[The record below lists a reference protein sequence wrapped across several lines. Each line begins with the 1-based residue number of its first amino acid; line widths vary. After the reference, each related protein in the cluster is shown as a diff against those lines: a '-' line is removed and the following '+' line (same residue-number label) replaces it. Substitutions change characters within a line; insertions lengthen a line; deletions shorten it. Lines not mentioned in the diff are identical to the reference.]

1 MATAVLLALVVNF
14 SSELLV
20 AAPAHPADGTGP
32 VAGGSVPVQR
42 RGSATELPPRT
53 EAGATEATDRE
64 PGAAH
69 GAPSVEPPASGAPAP
84 VTRVSNSPQFAAA
97 AETVPPAPAPRSTG
111 PVEIAAPGSGAGR
124 SGHERDEDAS
134 VELVAERTENTRTFQ
149 NGDGTRSRLVFQE
162 PVNRRTA
169 EGSWE
174 AVDTS
179 LTREG
184 ARWTM
189 RGNAF
194 GLSLADRGSGAE
206 LETLTLDG
214 GNGVGY
220 TLTGAAPVA
229 PVVTGATAVYP
240 SILPDT
246 DLSVTAM
253 TGGVKEELVLAG
265 PQAGNTWSFPVRT
278 TGLTPALT
286 GDGEVVFRDAAGA
299 ERMRVPRGLMRDSAP
314 GAPNTSTAVRYGLRE
329 DGGRYT
335 LTVTAD
341 RSWLDDPAR
350 VYPVAVDPTTVT
362 ARSTSSASTYVDDFS
377 GANHA
382 GNALLLVGGDGTGHR
397 FESYLS
403 FGNIRGN
410 LGNAY
415 VVSAAL
421 HLYQVY
427 GSADGAVSLA
437 PITAP
442 WSPTGVNRV
451 DGVTTG
457 AEIGSAGFGAG
468 QDWGWIGISSAG
480 AALLDDCTHGRSPS
494 DCGFALRGPTGVLRE
509 FASAASANKP
519 YLQINYSVE
528 AAYYATVDG
537 APVSPPVTNGQS
549 GEIAVTVANHGA
561 ETWQPGNGYRLSYRL
576 YDPATLAE
584 MPVANRVYTTMP
596 ADVPPNTE
604 ITLNGAIGALPP
616 RSYVVCWDMVS
627 RFGGWFSDLSGI
639 PPGGCFTLEVTNVDP
654 VVDAQAPPDGFSP
667 ATLTPVLTVTGRDVD
682 HWPSALTYTLHLAHN
697 GTVVNYP
704 AQAGGTFQVRPG
716 DLVWNQTYA
725 WWVDLN
731 DGRVMVSSP
740 VGRIT
745 PRVPQPGV
753 AAHLGAATDPVMPG
767 VDPLTG
773 DYTTSATDAT
783 VPTAGPPLDVTRV
796 YNSLDTRTAGLFGTG
811 WSSPY
816 DTRLTF
822 DGRGDALI
830 TLPDGQRVRFA
841 YNADGSYT
849 PPAGRFATLV
859 ETGTTGLD
867 LTEKTGTVL
876 HFDEA
881 ARLASTTDANGLAV
895 RYSYTT
901 DGLLIKATSEA
912 SGRSLNFT
920 WGRPSG
926 SISQH
931 VTKVSTDPVT
941 AGVPSSALT
950 WTYDY
955 LGDLLVKV
963 CAPDAGTKCT
973 AYDYTGI
980 SHYSSLVADAVP
992 TSYLRLGDPVVAG
1005 DSWAAARD
1013 EVVHCA
1019 ACPAAFYSA
1028 PRPGGSGALLGS
1040 PDGAAVFDGT
1050 ATTVYD
1056 LRAASGASNQG
1067 SVELWFK
1074 AAAGSSGILYSYQS
1088 RRLDLGDTGP
1098 PASPDVPA
1106 LYVGTDGR
1114 LYGGFQDATHQPLV
1128 TGRVVT
1134 DGAWHHAVIA
1144 ATGSG
1149 QTLYLDGQRA
1159 VGRSAAVIPL
1169 PASDVGIIGGGYTV
1183 AGYPAFEP
1191 EHRSSYFAGS
1201 IDEFASYSYALAPEQ
1216 VAEHFLAR
1224 GVGSALSSITL
1235 PSGRRYAAIGYD
1247 LRRDRVADL
1256 TDSNGGH
1263 WKPSVPEPFHPAGIS
1278 HTSAVLAARPSA
1290 YYRMDEPSGTVAH
1303 SAVHGIDGDR
1313 NGTFTNVTLGL
1324 PQPGM
1329 SANAP
1334 GVPTVAG
1341 FGATSSLSL
1350 PEQTVPTSGD
1360 FTVEVQFSGN
1370 RPGVLLGTADR
1381 QLNAYQAAGPGETQ
1395 PLLYIGTDGRLHG
1408 GLGTGPGDVLTGD
1421 RISGM
1426 QDWHTAAY
1434 SWDSAAGR
1442 GRLYLDGRQQDT
1454 GAPSAPNRATQKAAL
1469 AGAGYLP
1476 ASWPAAG
1483 TEVRSHFQGGLGHL
1497 AVYPRAL
1504 TADELRSTYDAQ
1516 GIVMGE
1522 YQGVQLRNTVTD
1534 PAGRTL
1540 GFTFDPAAAGRR
1552 TSSTDALGGVTS
1564 FHYDERGYPDRT
1576 TDPAG
1581 HSVTVTNDSR
1591 GNVLSRTTCRT
1602 PTSCQTSYTDYW
1614 TDPRNPTDPR
1624 NDRPVSLREARS
1636 SGPADTT
1643 YQTTYQYD
1651 ATGNLLHTITPP
1663 TPGFPNGR
1671 DTAQEYSTGPVTAYG
1686 GGTVPAG
1693 RLTSVTTP
1701 GGGVTRYRY
1710 YKNTD
1715 LAQVV
1720 EPGGSTTTYTYDNMG
1735 RRTGSTVTWP
1745 GGPPA
1750 GLTTTTAYDSRNRVV
1765 RTDSPTLSYA
1775 LNGQVHYPVRQIRYD
1790 DDGNVLSAIESDNLG
1805 GETSD
1810 PSRTRSTG
1818 YDSAGRV
1825 TTTTD
1830 PDGRQTVVNG
1840 YDPFGRPTSVTDT
1853 AGRTWVTAWSENGQP
1868 VSLTLKGYTGSD
1880 PDHPETPRD
1889 LRINSYSYDPAG
1901 RLAATADAMGRTQRY
1916 RYYDDG
1922 LLARAT
1928 AVGFHNPDGSTRDID
1943 LQRIDY
1949 DAAGHPV
1956 TVTTGG
1962 GAGTTTLGYDADARV
1977 VSTTVR
1983 GATDLV
1989 TATEYDADG
1998 NQVRAVSKDRAG
2010 TVLTAV
2016 DSRYD
2021 TAGRIVAS
2029 TAHTGTEDLTT
2040 TWTRDGRGLI
2050 TASTDPRG
2058 NAPGADPVAH
2068 TTDYAYDAAG
2078 RPVLTTAPPVAVEN
2092 GGAPATTRPT
2102 TAAAYNTYGDLMLG
2116 RDALGTLTAYDYD
2129 PNGRPNSRTVSGYRP
2144 PGSSTPLTFSTAV
2157 SYTASGRIAS
2167 VLEAGRTTTFGYDQ
2181 LDNQLTRTEPKA
2193 DAAAPAGVWKSAY
2206 DPLGELLTATDPT
2219 GAVATA
2225 TYDDLGR
2232 QVTTTA
2238 VLRKPRTAYTSTTG
2252 WDDAGHPVTVTDP
2265 LGNTT
2270 TTTYDAAGLPV
2281 AVTDPLGK
2289 RTTTAYDAAGRA
2301 VRVTAPDGSA
2311 RTVRYDG
2318 AGRTTGT
2325 AELDPAGATLRTTA
2339 TEYDRAGNPTA
2350 TTDPLGVRT
2359 TRTYDAAS
2367 RLVGLTEPVT
2377 ATTSITSTYG
2387 YDAAGNR
2394 TRFTDGRGNAYLTT
2408 YNAWGLPE
2416 STVEPAT
2423 AAYPNAA
2430 DRTRTFSYDAAT
2442 RPVRLTEPGGVV
2454 RTRAYDGLGR
2464 LVTETGSGAEAAT
2477 TAHTYAYD
2485 LAGRMLRVAG
2495 VGGDNVFGYDD
2506 RGLLTSA
2513 TGPSGDATFTYDANG
2528 QLTIRTD
2535 AADST
2540 TFSYDKA
2547 GRPAG
2552 LTDTVTGVRATYG
2565 YNSLD
2570 QVTSV
2575 NYGTGGAVRTFGYDA
2590 LHRVASD
2597 TLTAPGGATEA
2608 SVEYRY
2614 DLADHLV
2621 GKTTA
2626 GTAVAAAN
2634 TYGYDLAGRLTSWNN
2649 GSTRTDYGYDASGNR
2664 VRAGPATAVYDAR
2677 NRLLS
2682 DGTTEYRYSA
2692 RGTRTSATTASG
2704 TTTSAY
2710 DAFDRL
2716 ISDGTSGYSYDGL
2729 DRLAGSG
2736 TRTFRYSGAGNV
2748 LVGDGSSVYNHDAT
2762 GGLFSWE
2769 QNGTTALALVDR
2781 HTDVVGGF
2789 TATGTALTGSVGYD
2803 PFGAVLGTAG
2813 TRPARGYQS
2822 AWTDPATGR
2831 ANMAARWYDPATGA
2845 FTSRD
2850 TIDQN
2855 QDPSVL
2861 GNHYAYAVQD
2871 PLDHTDPSGHCAIL
2885 CGAVIG
2891 GIVGGVVGFASYG
2904 IDYATTDNAKWDWGD
2919 AGWSAAKGAVS
2930 GAIYGATGG
2939 GGLLLAAA
2947 GGAAAGLVEYGM
2959 DCALGTGSCDAPG
2972 ALEAAAGGAVGGAV
2986 GWGVAK
2992 VGSKIVKAVAGKI
3005 GGAAAR
3011 GAEAAG
3017 GRAVARGAGAAGG
3030 RAAAESAEGSM
3041 ATLVAGVKAARAA
3054 AAEARLVAAEAQ
3066 QLAAKKAAADAAAAE
3081 AKRAAEE
3088 AAYQRWLA
3096 TPAGRAVQA
3105 AKNEGADVAVART
3118 VQVADHTVPTAAL
3131 PAQVTPSLSENL
3143 LRATGTVGDNAAVSS
3158 AARAPAGRSGTV
3170 LADATEAG
3178 TGRSSGGLGKGGSSG
3193 SRARTVDEHGI
3204 ESADE
3209 IPSLFKN
3216 GPAPMMSRML
3226 NWHPMDISLAP
3237 NEYLKAIAAH
3247 YRMNLRD
3254 SKTGRTVELV
3264 FDSDLGMETFGTTKH
3279 PEGGFVIR
3287 VGKRAFADG
3296 EHAIA
3301 NTLAHELKHSRELRN
3316 NGGNW
3321 LRKDGNKPEFHG
3333 TELSFDDGTPYA
3345 SGNRLEAWIRGL
3357 L

>member
-14 SSELLV
+14 SSELLA

-32 VAGGSVPVQR
+32 VAGAVAGGSVPAQR
-42 RGSATELPPRT
+42 RGSATDLPPRT
-53 EAGATEATDRE
+53 GADATEAGDRE
-64 PGAAH
+64 PGAAD

-84 VTRVSNSPQFAAA
+84 VARVSNRPQFAAA
-97 AETVPPAPAPRSTG
+97 AETVPPAVAPRSTG

-124 SGHERDEDAS
+124 SGHERDDDAS

-149 NGDGTRSRLVFQE
+149 NSDGTRSRLVFQE

-169 EGSWE
+169 DGSWE

-194 GLSLADRGSGAE
+194 ALSLADRGSGAE

-220 TLTGAAPVA
+220 TLAGAAPVA

-246 DLSVTAM
+246 DLSVTAT

-265 PQAGNTWSFPVRT
+265 PQAGNTWSFPVRS

-286 GDGEVVFRDAAGA
+286 GDGEVVFRDAAGV
-299 ERMRVPRGLMRDSAP
+299 ERMRVPRGLMHDSAS
-314 GAPNTSTAVRYGLRE
+314 GAPNTSTAVHYGLRE

-341 RSWLDDPAR
+341 RAWLDDPAR

-362 ARSTSSASTYVDDFS
+362 APSQASASTFVDDFS
-377 GANHA
+377 GANYA

-397 FESYLS
+397 YESYLA
-403 FGNIRGN
+403 FGGVRAN
-410 LGNAY
+410 LANDY

-421 HLYQVY
+421 HLFQV
-427 GSADGAVSLA
+427 SANGDGAVSVL

-451 DGVTTG
+451 GGVTTG
-457 AEIGSAGFGAG
+457 AEIGSATPGTG
-468 QDWGWIGISSAG
+468 QGWSWIGISSAG
-480 AALLDDCTHGRSPS
+480 VAILDDCTHGRSPS
-494 DCGFALRGPTGVLRE
+494 DCGLALRGPAGSLRS

-519 YLQINYSVE
+519 YLQINYAAD

-537 APVSPPVTNGQS
+537 APVSPPVTNSQS
-549 GEIAVTVANHGA
+549 GEIAVTLTNHG
-561 ETWQPGNGYRLSYRL
+561 EQTWQPGSGYQLSYRL

-584 MPVANRVYTTMP
+584 LPVGNRVYTPMP
-596 ADVPPNTE
+596 VDVPPNAE
-604 ITLNGAIGALPP
+604 ITLNGAIGALAP
-616 RSYVVCWDMVS
+616 RSYLVCWDMS
-627 RFGGWFSDLSGI
+627 RSGIWFSYTSGI
-639 PPGGCFTLEVTNVDP
+639 PPGGCFSLEVTNVDP

-682 HWPSALTYTLHLAHN
+682 SWPSALTYTLHLARN
-697 GTVVNYP
+697 GNVVNYP
-704 AQAGGTFQVRPG
+704 PQAGGTFQIRPG
-716 DLVWNQTYA
+716 DLLWNQTYA

-731 DGRVMVSSP
+731 DGRTMVSSP
-740 VGRIT
+740 VARLT
-745 PRVPQPGV
+745 PRVPQPAVSTHFGT
-753 AAHLGAATDPVMPG
+753 ATDPVMPG

-773 DYTTSATDAT
+773 DYSTSATDAT
-783 VPTAGPPLDVTRV
+783 VPTAGPPLAVARV

-811 WSSPY
+811 WSTPY

-859 ETGTTGLD
+859 ANGTTGLD
-867 LTEKTGTVL
+867 LTDKTGTVL
-876 HFDEA
+876 HFDAA
-881 ARLASTTDANGLAV
+881 ARLASTTDANGHAV

-901 DGLLIKATSEA
+901 DGLLLKATSEA

-920 WGRPSG
+920 WTRPAG
-926 SISQH
+926 STAAH
-931 VTKVSTDPVT
+931 VTRVSTDPVT

-955 LGDLLVKV
+955 LGDLLLKV

-973 AYDYTGI
+973 QYGYTGI
-980 SHYSSLVADAVP
+980 SHYSSLVTDAVP
-992 TSYLRLGDPVVAG
+992 TSYLRLADPVTPG
-1005 DSWAAARD
+1005 ETRAAARD

-1019 ACPAAFYSA
+1019 ACPGPYYTG
-1028 PRPGGSGALLGS
+1028 PQPGGTGALYGS
-1040 PDGAAVFDGT
+1040 PDGAAVFDGFGT
-1050 ATTVYD
+1050 AVYN

-1088 RRLDLGDTGP
+1088 RRVDSGVTST

-1114 LYGGFQDATHQPLV
+1114 LYGGFQDITHQPLV
-1128 TGRVVT
+1128 AGRVVT

-1144 ATGSG
+1144 ATGNG
-1149 QTLYLDGQRA
+1149 QMLYLDGQPA
-1159 VGRSAAVIPL
+1159 VGRGAAVVPL
-1169 PASDVGIIGGGYTV
+1169 PASDIGIIGAGHTV
-1183 AGYPAFEP
+1183 TGYPGFDP
-1191 EHRSSYFAGS
+1191 ERRTSQFAGS
-1201 IDEFASYSYALAPEQ
+1201 IDEFASYSYALSPEQ
-1216 VAEHFLAR
+1216 VAEHYLAR
-1224 GVGSALSSITL
+1224 GVGSALTSITL
-1235 PSGRRYAAIGYD
+1235 PSGRRYATIGYD

-1256 TDSNGGH
+1256 TDANGGH

-1303 SAVHGIDGDR
+1303 SAVHGTDGDR

-1334 GVPTVAG
+1334 GVPTVAD

-1381 QLNAYQAAGPGETQ
+1381 LLNAFQPAGPGETQ
-1395 PLLYIGTDGRLHG
+1395 PLLYVGTDGRLHG
-1408 GLGTGPGDVLTGD
+1408 GFGTTPGDVLTGD

-1454 GAPSAPNRATQKAAL
+1454 GVPSAPNRATQKVAE
-1469 AGAGYLP
+1469 AGLGYLP

-1534 PAGRTL
+1534 PGGRTL
-1540 GFTFDPAAAGRR
+1540 GFTFDPAAGGRR

-1581 HSVTVTNDSR
+1581 HSVTVTNDTR

-1614 TDPRNPTDPR
+1614 TDPRNPVDPR
-1624 NDRPVSLREARS
+1624 NDRPISLREARS

-1651 ATGNLLHTITPP
+1651 AAGNLLHTLTPP

-1686 GGTVPAG
+1686 GGSVPAG

-1720 EPGGSTTTYTYDNMG
+1720 EPGGSTTTYTYDNLG

-1765 RTDSPTLSYA
+1765 RTDSPPLSYA
-1775 LNGQVHYPVRQIRYD
+1775 LNGQVHYPVRQIGYD
-1790 DDGNVLSAIESDNLG
+1790 DDGNVLSTIESDNLG
-1805 GETSD
+1805 GEASD
-1810 PSRTRSTG
+1810 PSRIRSTG

-1825 TTTTD
+1825 TTVTD
-1830 PDGRQTVVNG
+1830 PDGRRTVVNA

-1853 AGRTWVTAWSENGQP
+1853 SGRTWVTAFSDNGQP
-1868 VSLTLKGYTGSD
+1868 VSLTLQGYTGSD

-1901 RLAATADAMGRTQRY
+1901 RLAATSDAMGRTQRY

-1983 GATDLV
+1983 GTVDQV

-1998 NQVRAVSKDRAG
+1998 NRVRTVGKDRAG
-2010 TVLTAV
+2010 TVLSAV

-2058 NAPGADPVAH
+2058 NAPGADPAAY

-2092 GGAPATTRPT
+2092 GGGAAVTTRPT
-2102 TAAAYNTYGDLMLG
+2102 TAAAYNTYGEIMLG

-2129 PNGRPNSRTVSGYRP
+2129 PNGRPNSVTVSGYRP

-2157 SYTASGRIAS
+2157 SYTASGRPAT
-2167 VLEAGRTTTFGYDQ
+2167 VVEAGRTTTYGYDQ
-2181 LDNQLTRTEPKA
+2181 LDNQLTRTDPKP
-2193 DAAAPAGVWKSAY
+2193 DATAPAGVWKSAY

-2219 GAVATA
+2219 GAVSTA

-2232 QVTTTA
+2232 RVTTTA
-2238 VLRKPRTAYTSTTG
+2238 VLRKPRAAYTSTTG
-2252 WDDAGHPVTVTDP
+2252 WDDAGNPVTVTDP

-2270 TTTYDAAGLPV
+2270 TTAYDAAGLPV
-2281 AVTDPLGK
+2281 AVTDPLGH
-2289 RTTTAYDAAGRA
+2289 RTTTSYDAAGRP

-2318 AGRTTGT
+2318 AGRQTGT

-2359 TRTYDAAS
+2359 TRTYDAAG

-2377 ATTSITSTYG
+2377 ATTSISSGYG

-2416 STVEPAT
+2416 SMVEPAT
-2423 AAYPNAA
+2423 AAYPDAA
-2430 DRTRTFSYDAAT
+2430 DRTRTISYDAAT

-2464 LVTETGSGAEAAT
+2464 LVAETGTGAEAAT
-2477 TAHTYAYD
+2477 TAHTYGYD

-2495 VGGDNVFGYDD
+2495 VGGDNAFGYDD

-2513 TGPSGDATFTYDANG
+2513 AGPSGDATFGYDANG
-2528 QLTIRTD
+2528 QLTTRTD
-2535 AADST
+2535 AAGGT
-2540 TFSYDKA
+2540 TFTYDRA
-2547 GRPAG
+2547 GRPAD
-2552 LTDTVTGVRATYG
+2552 LTDAVTGVRATYG

-2575 NYGTGGAVRTFGYDA
+2575 GYGTGGAVRTFGYDA

-2626 GTAVAAAN
+2626 GTAAAAAN

-2649 GSTRTDYGYDASGNR
+2649 GSTRSDYGYDASGNR

-2677 NRLLS
+2677 NRLVS

-2716 ISDGTSGYSYDGL
+2716 ITDGSGTYNYDGL

-2736 TRTFRYSGAGNV
+2736 TRTFRYSGAGNI
-2748 LVGDGSSVYNHDAT
+2748 LVGDGSSLYNHDAT

-2769 QNGTTALALVDR
+2769 QNGATALALVDR

-2861 GNHYAYAVQD
+2861 GNHYAYAAQD

-2885 CGAVIG
+2885 CGAIIG
-2891 GIVGGVVGFASYG
+2891 GIIGGVVGLASYG

-2947 GGAAAGLVEYGM
+2947 GGAAAGVVEYGM

-2972 ALEAAAGGAVGGAV
+2972 ALEAAAGGALTGAV

-2992 VGSKIVKAVAGKI
+2992 VGGKIVKAVAGKI
-3005 GGAAAR
+3005 GGSAAR
-3011 GAEAAG
+3011 GVEAAG

-3030 RAAAESAEGSM
+3030 RAAAESAESSF
-3041 ATLVAGVKAARAA
+3041 ARWVAGVKAAR
-3054 AAEARLVAAEAQ
+3054 LVAAEAKE
-3066 QLAAKKAAADAAAAE
+3066 LAAKKAAADAAAAE

-3096 TPAGRAVQA
+3096 TPPGRALQA
-3105 AKNEGADVAVART
+3105 AKNEGADVVVART
-3118 VQVADHTVPTAAL
+3118 AQAADHAVPTAAL

-3143 LRATGTVGDNAAVSS
+3143 VRAAGTVGDNAA
-3158 AARAPAGRSGTV
+3158 AGTIARAPVGRSGAV
-3170 LADATEAG
+3170 LANATETG
-3178 TGRSSGGLGKGGSSG
+3178 TGRSSGGLGKGGSGNVYRSK
-3193 SRARTVDEHGI
+3193 
-3204 ESADE
+3204 AD
-3209 IPSLFKN
+3209 
-3216 GPAPMMSRML
+3216 GR
-3226 NWHPMDISLAP
+3226 P
-3237 NEYLKAIAAH
+3237 NEYPHGPVVSLDRLKQFLARAG
-3247 YRMNLRD
+3247 YREEWDKYVIVHVEKIYVENTVKLAEGVSPHGLRPKTLTDVPNLAED
-3254 SKTGRTVELV
+3254 GRPIIEM
-3264 FDSDLGMETFGTTKH
+3264 SNLGLRSMKEAVITF
-3279 PEGGFVIR
+3279 F
-3287 VGKRAFADG
+3287 
-3296 EHAIA
+3296 
-3301 NTLAHELKHSRELRN
+3301 HEVYHQEQMRMH
-3316 NGGNW
+3316 GVT
-3321 LRKDGNKPEFHG
+3321 G
-3333 TELSFDDGTPYA
+3333 TEDDA
-3345 SGNRLEAWIRGL
+3345 EAFGQAMWRKIIGRRRR
-3357 L
+3357 

>member
-32 VAGGSVPVQR
+32 VAAPTIPVQR
-42 RGSATELPPRT
+42 YGSATDLPPRT
-53 EAGATEATDRE
+53 TAEATGAGAGG
-64 PGAAH
+64 PGTGH

-84 VTRVSNSPQFAAA
+84 VARVSNRPQFAAG
-97 AETVPPAPAPRSTG
+97 AETVPPAAPPRTAS
-111 PVEIAAPGSGAGR
+111 PVEIAAPTSGAGR
-124 SGHERDEDAS
+124 SGHERDDDAS

-149 NGDGTRSRLVFQE
+149 NSDGTRSRLVFQE

-169 EGSWE
+169 DGSWE
-174 AVDTS
+174 AVNTS
-179 LTREG
+179 LAREG

-189 RGNAF
+189 RGSAF
-194 GLSLADRGSGAE
+194 GLSLADRGTGAE

-214 GNGVGY
+214 GLGVGY
-220 TLTGAAPVA
+220 TLTGAASVA

-246 DLSVTAM
+246 DLSVTAL
-253 TGGVKEELVLAG
+253 TEGVKEELVLAG
-265 PQAGNTWSFPVRT
+265 PRAGNTWSFPVRT
-278 TGLTPALT
+278 AGLTPALT
-286 GDGEVVFRDAAGA
+286 GDGEVVLRDAAGA
-299 ERMRVPRGLMRDSAP
+299 ERMRVPRGLMHDSAP

-329 DGGRYT
+329 EGGRYT

-341 RSWLDDPAR
+341 RAWLDDPAR
-350 VYPVAVDPTTVT
+350 VYPVVVDPTTVT
-362 ARSTSSASTYVDDFS
+362 APNPASASTYVDDFS
-377 GANHA
+377 GANYA

-403 FGNIRGN
+403 FAGLRGTLAN
-410 LGNAY
+410 DY

-421 HLYQVY
+421 HLFQTYA
-427 GSADGAVSLA
+427 SAAGAVSVT

-451 DGVTTG
+451 GGVTTG
-457 AEIGSAGFGAG
+457 AEIGSATFGAG
-468 QDWGWIGISSAG
+468 QGWGWIGIGSAG
-480 AALLDDCTHGRSPS
+480 VAMLDDCTHGLSPS
-494 DCGFALRGPTGVLRE
+494 DCGLALRGPAGALRS

-519 YLQINYSVE
+519 YLQINYSAE

-537 APVSPPVTNGQS
+537 APVSPPVTNSQP
-549 GEIAVTVANHGA
+549 GEIAVTVTNHG
-561 ETWQPGNGYRLSYRL
+561 EQTWQPGSGYRLSYRL

-584 MPVANRVYTTMP
+584 MPVTSRVYTSMP
-596 ADVPPNTE
+596 VDVPPNTQ

-627 RFGGWFSDLSGI
+627 RSGGWFSDLSGI
-639 PPGGCFTLEVTNVDP
+639 PPGGCFTLEVTNLDP

-682 HWPSALTYTLHLAHN
+682 SWPSALTYTLHLAHN
-697 GTVVNYP
+697 GNVVTYP

-731 DGRVMVSSP
+731 DGREMVSSP
-740 VGRIT
+740 VARLT

-753 AAHLGAATDPVMPG
+753 AAHLGSATDPVVPG

-796 YNSLDTRTAGLFGTG
+796 YNSLDTRASGLFGTG

-822 DGRGDALI
+822 DGHGDALI

-859 ETGTTGLD
+859 AVGTTGLD
-867 LTEKTGTVL
+867 LTDKTGTVL
-876 HFDEA
+876 HFDAA

-895 RYSYTT
+895 RYTYTV
-901 DGLLIKATSEA
+901 DGLLTGATSDA
-912 SGRSLNFT
+912 SGRTLRFT
-920 WGRPSG
+920 WGRPTG
-926 SISQH
+926 STAQH
-931 VTKVSTDPVT
+931 VTRVTTDPVT
-941 AGVPSSALT
+941 TGVPSSALT

-963 CAPDAGTKCT
+963 CAPDAGTNCT
-973 AYDYTGI
+973 KYDYTGI
-980 SHYSSLVADAVP
+980 SHYSSLVTDAVP
-992 TSYLRLGDPVVAG
+992 TTYLRLADPVTAG
-1005 DSWAAARD
+1005 STGATARD

-1019 ACPAAFYSA
+1019 ACSGPYYTA
-1028 PRPGGSGALLGS
+1028 PRPGGPGALYGS
-1040 PDGAAVFDGT
+1040 PDGAAVFDGNAT
-1050 ATTVYD
+1050 AVYD
-1056 LRAASGASNQG
+1056 FRAATGANNQG

-1074 AAAGSSGILYSYQS
+1074 AAAGSGGILYSYQS
-1088 RRLDLGDTGP
+1088 RRLDGGVTTP
-1098 PASPDVPA
+1098 PSSPDVPA

-1114 LYGGFQDATHQPLV
+1114 LYGGFQDITHQPLAG
-1128 TGRVVT
+1128 GRVVS
-1134 DGAWHHAVIA
+1134 DGAWHHAVITA
-1144 ATGSG
+1144 SG
-1149 QTLYLDGQRA
+1149 NGQALYLDGQWA
-1159 VGRSAAVIPL
+1159 AGRGAAVVPL
-1169 PASDVGIIGGGYTV
+1169 PASDIGIIGGGNTV
-1183 AGYPAFEP
+1183 AGYPGLDP
-1191 EHRSSYFAGS
+1191 ERRTSYFGGS
-1201 IDEFASYSYALAPEQ
+1201 IDEFASYSYALTPEQ
-1216 VAEHFLAR
+1216 VGDHYRAR
-1224 GVGSALSSITL
+1224 QVGSALSSITL
-1235 PSGRRYAAIGYD
+1235 PSGRNYATIGYD

-1263 WKPSVPEPFHPAGIS
+1263 WKPSVPEPFHPAGVS
-1278 HTSAVLAARPSA
+1278 HTEAVLAARPSA
-1290 YYRMDEPSGTVAH
+1290 YYTMGETSGTVAH

-1329 SANAP
+1329 SGNAP
-1334 GVPTVAG
+1334 GRPTVAD
-1341 FGATSSLSL
+1341 FGATSLLSL
-1350 PEQTVPTSGD
+1350 PEQTVPTTGD
-1360 FTVEVQFSGN
+1360 FTVEIQFSGN

-1381 QLNAYQAAGPGETQ
+1381 LLGAYQAAGPGEAQ
-1395 PLLYIGTDGRLHG
+1395 PLLYVGTDGRLHG
-1408 GLGTGPGDVLTGD
+1408 GLGSTPGDILTSD

-1454 GAPSAPNRATQKAAL
+1454 GAPPAPNRATQKVAL

-1476 ASWPAAG
+1476 ASWPGAG

-1497 AVYPRAL
+1497 AVFPRAL
-1504 TADELRSTYDAQ
+1504 SADELRRTYDAQ

-1522 YQGVQLRNTVTD
+1522 YQGVQLRTTVTD

-1540 GFTFDPAAAGRR
+1540 GFGFDPAAGGRR

-1581 HSVTVTNDSR
+1581 HSVTLVNDSR

-1624 NDRPVSLREARS
+1624 NDRPISLREARS

-1651 ATGNLLHTITPP
+1651 AAGNLLHTLTPP
-1663 TPGFPNGR
+1663 TPGFPGGR
-1671 DTAQEYSTGPVTAYG
+1671 DTAQQYSTGPVTAYG

-1693 RLTSVTTP
+1693 RLTSVTAP
-1701 GGGVTRYRY
+1701 GGGVTSYRY
-1710 YKNTD
+1710 YRNTD
-1715 LAQVV
+1715 LAQVT
-1720 EPGGSTTTYTYDNMG
+1720 EPGGTTTTYAYDNLG

-1765 RTDSPTLSYA
+1765 RTDSPPLSYA
-1775 LNGQVHYPVRQIRYD
+1775 LNGLVHYPVRQIGYD
-1790 DDGNVLSAIESDNLG
+1790 ADGNVLSTVESDNLG

-1810 PSRTRSTG
+1810 PSRTRSTT

-1825 TTTTD
+1825 ATTTD

-1853 AGRTWVTAWSENGQP
+1853 AGRTWETARSENGQP

-1901 RLAATADAMGRTQRY
+1901 RLAATADAMGRTQQY

-1983 GATDLV
+1983 GTTDQV

-1998 NQVRAVSKDRAG
+1998 NRTRTVRKDRAG

-2021 TAGRIVAS
+2021 TAGRLVAS

-2058 NAPGADPVAH
+2058 NAPGADPAAY

-2102 TAAAYNTYGDLMLG
+2102 TAAAYNTYGDRMLG
-2116 RDALGTLTAYDYD
+2116 RDELGTLTAYDYD
-2129 PNGRPNSRTVSGYRP
+2129 SNGRPNSRTVSGYRP
-2144 PGSSTPLTFSTAV
+2144 PGSSTPLTNSTAV
-2157 SYTASGRIAS
+2157 SYTASGQVAS
-2167 VLEAGRTTTFGYDQ
+2167 VVEAGRTTTYSYDQ
-2181 LDNQLTRTEPKA
+2181 LDNLLTRTDPKA
-2193 DAAAPAGVWKSAY
+2193 DAASPAGVWKSTY
-2206 DPLGELLTATDPT
+2206 DPLGELLSTTDPT

-2238 VLRKPRTAYTSTTG
+2238 VLRKPRAAYTSTTG
-2252 WDDAGHPVTVTDP
+2252 WDDAGNPVTVTDP

-2270 TTTYDAAGLPV
+2270 TTGYDAAGLPV
-2281 AVTDPLGK
+2281 AVTDPLGR

-2301 VRVTAPDGSA
+2301 VRVTAPDGSGG
-2311 RTVRYDG
+2311 TVRYDG
-2318 AGRTTGT
+2318 AGRQTGT
-2325 AELDPAGATLRTTA
+2325 ADLDPAGTILRTTA
-2339 TEYDRAGNPTA
+2339 AEYDRAGNPTA

-2367 RLVGLTEPVT
+2367 RLTGLTEPVT
-2377 ATTSITSTYG
+2377 AGTSITSGYG

-2394 TRFTDGRGNAYLTT
+2394 TRFTDGRGNAFLTT

-2416 STVEPAT
+2416 SMVEPAT

-2430 DRTRTFSYDAAT
+2430 DRTRTISYDAALQ
-2442 RPVRLTEPGGVV
+2442 PFRLAEPGGVV

-2477 TAHTYAYD
+2477 TSHTYGYD

-2495 VGGDNVFGYDD
+2495 VGGDNTFGYDD
-2506 RGLLTSA
+2506 RGLLTTT
-2513 TGPSGDATFTYDANG
+2513 TGPSGDATFGYDAAG
-2528 QLTIRTD
+2528 QLTARTD
-2535 AADST
+2535 PAGST
-2540 TFSYDKA
+2540 AFTYDRA
-2547 GRPAG
+2547 NRPASI
-2552 LTDTVTGVRATYG
+2552 TDAITGVRATYG

-2575 NYGTGGAVRTFGYDA
+2575 GYGTGGAVRSFGYDA

-2621 GKTTA
+2621 GKTTT
-2626 GTAVAAAN
+2626 GTAAAATN

-2677 NRLLS
+2677 NRLVS

-2692 RGTRTSATTASG
+2692 RGTRTAAVTAAG
-2704 TTTSAY
+2704 TTNSAY

-2716 ISDGTSGYSYDGL
+2716 ISDAASGYSYDGL
-2729 DRLAGSG
+2729 DRLAASG

-2748 LVGDGSSVYNHDAT
+2748 LAGDGSALYNHDAT

-2769 QNGTTALALVDR
+2769 QGGSTALALVDR

-2855 QDPSVL
+2855 QAPSVL
-2861 GNHYAYAVQD
+2861 GNHYAYAAQD
-2871 PLDHTDPSGHCAIL
+2871 PLDQTDPSGHCAIL
-2885 CGAVIG
+2885 CSAIVGAIAGAVIG
-2891 GIVGGVVGFASYG
+2891 VGSYAY
-2904 IDYATTDNAKWDWGD
+2904 DYATTDGAKWNWGD

-2939 GGLLLAAA
+2939 GGLLLAGA
-2947 GGAAAGLVEYGM
+2947 GGAAAGLSEYAM
-2959 DCALGTGSCDAPG
+2959 DCLYGTGACDAEG
-2972 ALEAAAGGAVGGAV
+2972 AVGAAAGGALTGAV
-2986 GWGVAK
+2986 GWGFAK
-2992 VGSKIVKAVAGKI
+2992 VGGKIVKTVAGKI
-3005 GGAAAR
+3005 RGSAAR
-3011 GAEAAG
+3011 GVEEAG
-3017 GRAVARGAGAAGG
+3017 GRAVAKGAGAGG
-3030 RAAAESAEGSM
+3030 RAAAESAEESF
-3041 ATLVAGVKAARAA
+3041 AALAGAIKAARVA
-3054 AAEARLVAAEAQ
+3054 AAEAKE
-3066 QLAAKKAAADAAAAE
+3066 LAAKKAAADAAAAE

-3096 TPAGRAVQA
+3096 TPPGRAVQA
-3105 AKNEGADVAVART
+3105 ARNEGVDVAVART
-3118 VQVADHTVPTAAL
+3118 AQAADRAVPTSAL
-3131 PAQVTPSLSENL
+3131 PAQATPSLSENIV
-3143 LRATGTVGDNAAVSS
+3143 RAAGVIGDNAAAST
-3158 AARAPAGRSGTV
+3158 AARAPAGRAGTI
-3170 LADATEAG
+3170 LADATAAG
-3178 TGRSSGGLGKGGSSG
+3178 SGRSSGGLGSGAAPASRRWWNAEVRTSRFGGDYLVPTTPGLKQRINPSCGTENCGPVAVAADQLLAGRLPAAVDGAAQRIFEPELERLAGSTREFVQKGGFSG
-3193 SRARTVDEHGI
+3193 VVNDVRSWGNGARGI
-3204 ESADE
+3204 VLGRPTQARLTAGEGGHYFNVIND
-3209 IPSLFKN
+3209 N
-3216 GPAPMMSRML
+3216 GLVVFLDAQSG
-3226 NWHPMDISLAP
+3226 
-3237 NEYLKAIAAH
+3237 KAA
-3247 YRMNLRD
+3247 
-3254 SKTGRTVELV
+3254 
-3264 FDSDLGMETFGTTKH
+3264 
-3279 PEGGFVIR
+3279 PEGWR
-3287 VGKRAFADG
+3287 YYY
-3296 EHAIA
+3296 
-3301 NTLAHELKHSRELRN
+3301 LLRT
-3316 NGGNW
+3316 
-3321 LRKDGNKPEFHG
+3321 D
-3333 TELSFDDGTPYA
+3333 
-3345 SGNRLEAWIRGL
+3345 
-3357 L
+3357 